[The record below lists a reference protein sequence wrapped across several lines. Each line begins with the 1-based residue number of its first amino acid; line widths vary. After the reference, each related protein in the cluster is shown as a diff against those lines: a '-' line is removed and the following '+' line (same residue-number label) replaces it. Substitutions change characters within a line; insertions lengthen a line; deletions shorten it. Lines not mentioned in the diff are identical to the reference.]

1 MRFIVQFTDNE
12 EFAHKRQEHMQDH
25 LAFLG
30 QNKETV
36 LSAGPLFDLDSGDG
50 AGGLWIVEAES
61 EAVVQSL
68 VEEDPFYPTGLRQD
82 IKILQWKVVFES
94 GEALL

>member
-12 EFAHKRQEHMQDH
+12 DFAHKRQEHMKDH

-30 QNKETV
+30 RNKETV
-36 LSAGPLFDLDSGDG
+36 LSAGPLFDLISGAG
-50 AGGLWIVEAES
+50 AGGLWVVEAKH
-61 EAVVQSL
+61 EAAVQSL

-82 IKILQWKVVFES
+82 IRILQWKVVFEN
-94 GEALL
+94 GEAQL